1 MTFVHPFSP
10 AGRADPYPGYRWLQ
24 QRAPVFHDPTTRMW
38 LVTSHAGC
46 TAVLKDPRF
55 SAALGQQQRTRD
67 DALPPSMLNT
77 DPPEHNRLRAPGVVL
92 LGPAAVRSIASDV
105 AADIASVV
113 AGLGGAVDAMR
124 DVGAPVST
132 AVFARLFGLRAADR
146 DPFTALAHRASVNL
160 DPLVDPGQAAEGRR
174 AMAELSA
181 FLDRHVDGALDS
193 PLTRL
198 MNDGRLTRAE
208 TLGILNL
215 TVVGGWQPLAEL
227 VGNALYWLLPR
238 PDALAR
244 LRAADETLART
255 AVDELLRLEAPI
267 PFTARVT
274 TAPVDLDGVTV
285 PAGARVL
292 AIIAAA
298 NRDPAVFAA
307 ADDLR
312 LDRSPN
318 PHLAFGGGG
327 HFCLGA
333 ALVRSVGAL
342 LLPALLRAFPHLRGL
357 LDDPTWETSLVPR
370 RLRELPI
377 ALDGVLDGVLD
388 GGLRHAG

>member
-10 AGRADPYPGYRWLQ
+10 AGRADPYPGYRWLR

-38 LVTSHAGC
+38 LVTSHSGC

-77 DPPEHNRLRAPGVVL
+77 DPPEHNRLRTPGVVL
-92 LGPAAVRSIASDV
+92 LGPAAVRSIASGI
-105 AADIASVV
+105 AADVEAIVG
-113 AGLGGAVDAMR
+113 GLGGSVDAMH
-124 DVGAPVST
+124 DIGAPVST
-132 AVFARLFGLRAADR
+132 AVFARLFGLRVADR
-146 DPFTALAHRASVNL
+146 APFAELALRASVNL
-160 DPLVDPGQAAEGRR
+160 DPLADPGQAADGRL
-174 AMAELSA
+174 AMGELTA
-181 FLDRHVDGALDS
+181 FLDRHADTALDS
-193 PLTRL
+193 PLIRL
-198 MNDGRLTRAE
+198 MADGRLTRAE

-215 TVVGGWQPLAEL
+215 TVVGGWQPLAEMI
-227 VGNALYWLLPR
+227 GNALYWLLPR
-238 PDALAR
+238 PDAMAR

-274 TAPVDLDGVTV
+274 TAAVDVDGVAV
-285 PAGARVL
+285 PTGAQVL

-298 NRDPAVFAA
+298 NRDPAVFVA

-342 LLPALLRAFPHLRGL
+342 LLPALLRTFPGMCGL
-357 LDDPTWETSLVPR
+357 LDDPTWDASLVPR

-377 ALDGVLDGVLD
+377 ALDG
-388 GGLRHAG
+388 GLRHAG

>member
-24 QRAPVFHDPTTRMW
+24 QRAPVFHDQTTRMW
-38 LVTSHAGC
+38 LITSHSGC

-77 DPPEHNRLRAPGVVL
+77 DPPEHNRLRAPGKVL

-105 AADIASVV
+105 ASDIAATVS
-113 AGLGGAVDAMR
+113 GLGSAVDAMR
-124 DVGAPVST
+124 DIGAPVST
-132 AVFARLFGLRAADR
+132 AVFARLFGLSVSDR
-146 DPFTALAHRASVNL
+146 DPFAELARRASVNL
-160 DPLVDPGQAAEGRR
+160 DPLADPDKAVDGRR
-174 AMAELSA
+174 AMGELSA
-181 FLDRHVDGALDS
+181 FLDGHAAGALDS

-198 MNDGRLTRAE
+198 MADGRLTRAE

-215 TVVGGWQPLAEL
+215 TVVGGWQPLAEMI
-227 VGNALYWLLPR
+227 GNALYWLLPR

-274 TAPVDLDGVTV
+274 TAPVVLDGVTV

-298 NRDPAVFAA
+298 NRDLAVFAQP
-307 ADDLR
+307 DELR

-342 LLPALLRAFPHLRGL
+342 LLPQLLRTFPRMCGL
-357 LDDPTWETSLVPR
+357 LDNPTWDASLVPR

-377 ALDGVLDGVLD
+377 ALDG
-388 GGLRHAG
+388 GLRHAG

>member
-46 TAVLKDPRF
+46 TAVLKDARF

-77 DPPEHNRLRAPGVVL
+77 DPPEHNRLRAPGAVL

-105 AADIASVV
+105 AGDIEAIVSS
-113 AGLGGAVDAMR
+113 LSGAVDAMR
-124 DVGAPVST
+124 DIGAPVST
-132 AVFARLFGLRAADR
+132 AVFARLFGLGDR
-146 DPFTALAHRASVNL
+146 ESFAALAYRASVNL
-160 DPLVDPGQAAEGRR
+160 DPLADPGTAADGRR
-174 AMAELSA
+174 AMGELTA
-181 FLDRHVDGALDS
+181 FLDRHADAALDS

-198 MNDGRLTRAE
+198 IADERLDRAE
-208 TLGILNL
+208 KIGILNL

-244 LRAADETLART
+244 LRAADENLARP

-274 TAPVDLDGVTV
+274 TAPVVLDGVDV

-298 NRDPAVFAA
+298 NRDPAVFADPDA
-307 ADDLR
+307 LR

-342 LLPALLRAFPHLRGL
+342 LLPTLLRTFPHLRGL
-357 LDDPTWETSLVPR
+357 LDTPAWEGSLVPR

-377 ALDGVLDGVLD
+377 ALDG
-388 GGLRHAG
+388 GLRDAG

>member
-24 QRAPVFHDPTTRMW
+24 QRAPVFHDQTTRMW
-38 LVTSHAGC
+38 LITSHSGC

-77 DPPEHNRLRAPGVVL
+77 DPPEHNRLRAPGTVL
-92 LGPAAVRSIASDV
+92 LGPAAVRSIASGV
-105 AADIASVV
+105 ASDIAATISTLD
-113 AGLGGAVDAMR
+113 GDLDATL
-124 DVGAPVST
+124 DIGAPVST
-132 AVFARLFGLRAADR
+132 AVFARLFGLSVTDR
-146 DPFTALAHRASVNL
+146 DPFAELARRASVNL
-160 DPLVDPGQAAEGRR
+160 DPLADPDKAADGRR
-174 AMAELSA
+174 AMGELSA
-181 FLDRHVDGALDS
+181 FLDKHAAGALDS

-198 MNDGRLTRAE
+198 MADGRLTRAE

-215 TVVGGWQPLAEL
+215 TVVGGWQPLAEMI
-227 VGNALYWLLPR
+227 GNALYWLLPR

-244 LRAADETLART
+244 LRTADETLART

-274 TAPVDLDGVTV
+274 TAPVVLDGVTV

-298 NRDPAVFAA
+298 NRDPTVFAA

-333 ALVRSVGAL
+333 ALVRSVGTL
-342 LLPALLRAFPHLRGL
+342 LLPQLLRAFPGMRGL
-357 LDDPTWETSLVPR
+357 LDNPTWDASLVPR

-377 ALDGVLDGVLD
+377 ALDG
-388 GGLRHAG
+388 GLRHAG

>member
-55 SAALGQQQRTRD
+55 SAALGQQQRTRE

-77 DPPEHNRLRAPGVVL
+77 DPPEHDRLRAPGMVL
-92 LGPAAVRSIASDV
+92 LGPAAVRSIADAVASDIDAIV
-105 AADIASVV
+105 AYLDGVPDATRDI
-113 AGLGGAVDAMR
+113 
-124 DVGAPVST
+124 GAPVST
-132 AVFARLFGLRAADR
+132 AVFARLFGLRAGDR
-146 DPFTALAHRASVNL
+146 APFAELARRASVNL
-160 DPLVDPGQAAEGRR
+160 DPLAGPGRAADGRR
-174 AMAELSA
+174 AMGELGA
-181 FLDRHVDGALDS
+181 FLDRHAADADES

-198 MNDGRLTRAE
+198 VADGRLTRPE
-208 TLGILNL
+208 VLGILNL
-215 TVVGGWQPLAEL
+215 AVVGGWQPLAEM

-255 AVDELLRLEAPI
+255 ATDELLRLEAPI
-267 PFTARVT
+267 PFTARVA
-274 TAPVDLDGVTV
+274 TAEIVLDGATV

-292 AIIAAA
+292 AVVAAA
-298 NRDPAVFAA
+298 NRDPTVFADPDA
-307 ADDLR
+307 LQ

-318 PHLAFGGGG
+318 PHLAFGAGG

-333 ALVRSVGAL
+333 ALVRAVGAL
-342 LLPALLRAFPHLRGL
+342 LLPQLLRAFPDLGTT
-357 LDDPTWETSLVPR
+357 LDHPTWDSSLVPR

-377 ALDGVLDGVLD
+377 ALDGA
-388 GGLRHAG
+388 LRHAG